1 MVVVARPH
9 GGQKGS
15 SMSAVGRQVVV
26 RPGQPDAAAKRA
38 VRSHPGTAKSPAQ
51 NVERDIT
58 AIDLTHSHGTT
69 NAPSRVPTRLPG
81 RDAAGERV
89 RTRVV
94 HPGRQS
100 DSARITDVPVEH
112 AAAAAAGEQDLQQ
125 RLAEKVGP
133 LWYERYFKDQTRIEA
148 VEGGLRVL
156 VASSFLVSII
166 ENRFRADLVQLAGGG
181 SVTFE
186 DRPEAFPSAKPPKA
200 VKVARA
206 KPQEQAPR
214 PHLPQRDRPCLLEDF
229 VVGESNRLAHMAALT
244 VSNPGMVSAS
254 GNLLVLH
261 GGCGLGKTHLLRGM
275 AHRYNSLRGSG
286 GKAKYVTAEQFTN
299 GFLTALRTGSTDR
312 FRDQYRGVE
321 LLCLDDVHFLATK
334 EATKAELL
342 HTLDQILSSGCRL
355 ALASDEHPKLVEGLG
370 KQLVSRLV
378 SGLTIELGLPE
389 EDLREAMVRKLGVQ
403 RGLML
408 DEQVVR
414 AIAEAAAEPHAD
426 GEPGGSF
433 RDIEGAMARVDA
445 FHRLMN
451 RDADSSAGGPV
462 TMLVV
467 HQAFGRR
474 ASSVQ
479 KAGPMRVQT
488 VIDSV
493 CQYLGVGSVDFGG
506 RGRHRKVVLARALV
520 ALISRQLTTAS
531 YPEIA
536 QAMNRPNHSSI
547 ITAVRRIE
555 RQIADD
561 ERVAVGCEADGMTV
575 AELASTLAKRIRP
588 QGR

>member
-1 MVVVARPH
+1 MRLH
-9 GGQKGS
+9 QGS
-15 SMSAVGRQVVV
+15 GKAEV
-26 RPGQPDAAAKRA
+26 PGPEQAHDAARL
-38 VRSHPGTAKSPAQ
+38 SQ
-51 NVERDIT
+51 
-58 AIDLTHSHGTT
+58 THSNGTT

-100 DSARITDVPVEH
+100 DAARVADAPAEQLLPAI
-112 AAAAAAGEQDLQQ
+112 ASEQDLEEK
-125 RLAEKVGP
+125 LAEKVGP
-133 LWYERYFKDQTRIEA
+133 LWYERYFKGQTRIEA

-181 SVTFE
+181 AVTFE
-186 DRPEAFPSAKPPKA
+186 DRPEAFPAAKPPKA
-200 VKVARA
+200 LKVVRN
-206 KPQEQAPR
+206 KPQESAPR

-244 VSNPGMVSAS
+244 VSNPGSASAS

-342 HTLDQILSSGCRL
+342 HTLDQILSGGCRL

-389 EDLREAMVRKLGVQ
+389 ADLREAMVRRLGVQ
-403 RGLML
+403 RGLLL

-445 FHRLMN
+445 FHRLMS
-451 RDADSSAGGPV
+451 RDASKAGTGPV

-467 HQAFGRR
+467 QQAFGRR
-474 ASSVQ
+474 AGVIQ
-479 KAGPMRVQT
+479 KAGPMRVET
-488 VIDSV
+488 VIESV
-493 CQYLGVGSVDFGG
+493 CQYLGVGSADFGG

-536 QAMNRPNHSSI
+536 HAMNRPNHSSI

>member
-1 MVVVARPH
+1 MPAPAPDASVADQP
-9 GGQKGS
+9 
-15 SMSAVGRQVVV
+15 RQDKAEPTL
-26 RPGQPDAAAKRA
+26 RLAGTDAAA
-38 VRSHPGTAKSPAQ
+38 
-51 NVERDIT
+51 
-58 AIDLTHSHGTT
+58 
-69 NAPSRVPTRLPG
+69 RVPARLPG

-89 RTRVV
+89 RTHRVQ
-94 HPGRQS
+94 PDRFA
-100 DSARITDVPVEH
+100 D
-112 AAAAAAGEQDLQQ
+112 AAGSIAVEPAEPDSRSLESELAQ
-125 RLAEKVGP
+125 RVGP
-133 LWYERYFKDQTRIEA
+133 LMFERYFKGQTRLEP

-166 ENRFRADLVQLAGGG
+166 ENRFRADLVRLADGGAV
-181 SVTFE
+181 SFV
-186 DRPEAFPSAKPPKA
+186 DRPEAFPQAKPPKA
-200 VKVARA
+200 VKVARP
-206 KPQEQAPR
+206 KPQDKAPR

-244 VSNPGMVSAS
+244 VCNPGAAS
-254 GNLLVLH
+254 PTGNLLVLH

-275 AHRYNSLRGSG
+275 AHRYNTLRGSG
-286 GKAKYVTAEQFTN
+286 AKAKYVTAEQFTN

-342 HTLDQILSSGCRL
+342 HTLDQILSGGCRL

-378 SGLTIELGLPE
+378 SGLTIELGLPDAE
-389 EDLREAMVRKLGVQ
+389 LREAMVRKLGVQ

-408 DEQVVR
+408 DDQVAG
-414 AIAEAAAEPHAD
+414 AIAQAAADPHGD
-426 GEPGGSF
+426 GEAGGSF

-451 RDADSSAGGPV
+451 RDNASPSGGPV

-467 HQAFGRR
+467 QQAFGRR
-474 ASSVQ
+474 AISAQ
-479 KAGPMRVQT
+479 RAGPTRVET
-488 VIDSV
+488 VIESV
-493 CQYLGVGSVDFGG
+493 CQYLNVGASDFGG

-555 RQIADD
+555 RQIADE
-561 ERVAVGCEADGMTV
+561 ERVAVGCEADGLTV
-575 AELASTLAKRIRP
+575 AELAAKLARRIGP